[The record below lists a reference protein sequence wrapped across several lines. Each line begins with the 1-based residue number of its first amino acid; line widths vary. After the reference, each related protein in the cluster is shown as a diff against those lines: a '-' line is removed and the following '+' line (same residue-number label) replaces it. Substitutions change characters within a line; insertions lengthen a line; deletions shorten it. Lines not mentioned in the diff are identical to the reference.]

1 MVNYQCF
8 ERLAMSG
15 DSKESE
21 TVRMYFIKLREFI
34 TENQQVIFQS
44 LENKKELGKYA
55 GFESIYFFAV
65 DNRKMDWKVGRSIDI
80 VQRLRNYNVG
90 RIKEVDLKYLAIVK
104 NSLIIEKCIKLKLKK
119 NQTVS
124 NKEIYH
130 VEPSIIKQIVSEC
143 YCKYVSENT
152 NKDLYEELAEL
163 LGMYSYTKGKENI
176 QPYIIIG
183 KKLQN
188 NLK

>member
-1 MVNYQCF
+1 
-8 ERLAMSG
+8 
-15 DSKESE
+15 
-21 TVRMYFIKLREFI
+21 
-34 TENQQVIFQS
+34 
-44 LENKKELGKYA
+44 
-55 GFESIYFFAV
+55 
-65 DNRKMDWKVGRSIDI
+65 
-80 VQRLRNYNVG
+80 
-90 RIKEVDLKYLAIVK
+90 
-104 NSLIIEKCIKLKLKK
+104 
-119 NQTVS
+119 
-124 NKEIYH
+124 
-130 VEPSIIKQIVSEC
+130 VEPTIIKKIVSEC